1 MAQQIPVKQT
11 KEVTAM
17 RRYWSA
23 FYMIL
28 AVVLIFVFGL
38 LGGLP
43 LTARW
48 LLIMAVFLVLLALIG
63 RDVTGEEREVS
74 LPGGGTAVRFVPGRI
89 DGVLID
95 LRRKVSLSRLQLVI
109 WTVVVLSAW
118 ATLALHRTI
127 PVLEGRLTAAGDD
140 LAASAAKLLAGDDN
154 PTPAQTARATAMLEQ
169 LTGAAVAPAA
179 EGDTPPTYNPLAI
192 DFPNELLVA
201 LGISVVSLAGAAA
214 IKTNQAASE
223 DGRSTQ
229 IVEERVERAA
239 NRVRGSEQQLESLES
254 MRDNALESL
263 SGGGLE
269 SMDGDPEAQA
279 MALREA
285 EATISTLE
293 TRIRALET
301 TTGRAARQLETLEA
315 VREEAVGELHTH
327 PIVGDARWSDM
338 LRGDTIAN
346 FQFADLGK
354 IQMFFFTVILVF
366 SYAALLWSIMS
377 MPQAAQLL
385 QIVPTL
391 SLPAFSESFV
401 ILLGLSQA
409 GYLTTKATA

>member
-1 MAQQIPVKQT
+1 MAIQIPAKHT
-11 KEVTAM
+11 KEVPAM

-48 LLIMAVFLVLLALIG
+48 LLIMAVFIVLLALIG
-63 RDVTGEEREVS
+63 RDVTGEEREVT
-74 LPGGGTAVRFVPGRI
+74 LPGGGTAVRFVPGRV

-109 WTVVVLSAW
+109 WTVIVLSAW

-127 PVLEGRLTAAGDD
+127 PVLEGRLPAAGDD
-140 LAASAAKLLAGDDN
+140 LAASAAKLLAGDDT

-179 EGDTPPTYNPLAI
+179 EGDTPPAYNPLAI

-239 NRVRGSEQQLESLES
+239 SRVRGSEQQLESLES

-269 SMDGDPEAQA
+269 SMGGDPEAQA
-279 MALREA
+279 RALREA

-301 TTGRAARQLETLEA
+301 TTDRAARQLETLET
-315 VREEAVGELHTH
+315 VREAAVGELHTH

-377 MPQAAQLL
+377 MPQAGQLL
-385 QIVPTL
+385 QIVPSL
-391 SLPAFSESFV
+391 SLPAFSESLV